1 MPHRSKAQLQAK
13 LYRDVDHA
21 DHWVAWSANHGWA
34 TFWARP
40 NGWAEREPLVEPRAM
55 RMCEVPLAEAF
66 NTDLL
71 AAFQR
76 PVQPTAARTLSG

>member
-1 MPHRSKAQLQAK
+1 MPRRKRPRLAAK
-13 LYRDVDHA
+13 LYRDIDHA
-21 DHWVAWSANHGWA
+21 DRWIAWSANTGWA

-40 NGWAEREPLVEPRAM
+40 NGWAEREPIVELGAVRV
-55 RMCEVPLAEAF
+55 REVPLAEAF

-76 PVQPTAARTLSG
+76 AAPPAQTLSG